1 MPVIATARVRQDHD
15 YPMVGET
22 IGLWRLVRGIGRGGM
37 GAVYEP
43 EYDHIHVLSLRYA
56 AEQRDLIRRELDA
69 LPRQTQAAVASQVMG
84 TPMPADTRFA
94 IKICNAR
101 SGTPGYRRFL
111 QEAELAQR
119 LGDHPYIVTVHQVSG
134 PLDAISEM
142 SRRLALDHG
151 TYRDLAYMV
160 MDLASCRI
168 EPTQLTVAEAVHVV
182 RCIATALDHAHSQG
196 VVHRDL
202 KPENILGSVEHP
214 LLTDFGIAKEIDHSE
229 GLTRTGQIIGTLD
242 YMSPEQATD
251 AKRVDYRS
259 DIYSLGVVLYEF
271 ATQGHLPYSDK
282 LDRDSCLA
290 AIRSQRVDP
299 RWPREHVQRFP
310 VRLERIILKAMAH
323 HQEARYQAMS
333 EFITDL
339 DRFTRGEPVGWF
351 KRVDPRAL
359 LRFHLRRHPRLVWG
373 AATVLAAVLVA
384 FSVLW
389 IMQMLDAT
397 RHILNEELAKVEAQV
412 NDMEANRRRWILDH
426 AGEDMMRDLRTR
438 LSTNRYPSLSARLAL
453 LEDQLLRDRRLLLA
467 FVPTVEQPT
476 DPNIRPEEMLE
487 QLKLAANIAANSP
500 QFEASVVSGT
510 GLRILENQALTLPH
524 FGKGTV
530 YCYLVVRLPP
540 TGIESFSMT
549 AQEEDAYSGR
559 HIASWSV
566 HANSLQFSLQQD
578 EEPPKVLRTTTQT
591 LDKEPQVSIAMVLS
605 GSAIRTWV
613 TGEVQTY
620 ALRGLRDGAPAT
632 VVLNLPKD
640 CYVEKLYVLPTGPR

>member
-1 MPVIATARVRQDHD
+1 MPGIATARVRQDHD

-22 IGLWRLVRGIGRGGM
+22 IGLWRLVRGLGRGGM
-37 GAVYEP
+37 GEVYEA
-43 EYDHIHVLSLRYA
+43 EYDYIHVLTLRYA

-69 LPRQTQAAVASQVMG
+69 LPRRTQAAVASQVMG
-84 TPMPADTRFA
+84 TPMPADMRFA

-111 QEAELAQR
+111 QEAEVAQR

-134 PLDAISEM
+134 PLDVISEM
-142 SRRLALDHG
+142 SRRLALDSG

-290 AIRSQRVDP
+290 AIRSERVDP
-299 RWPREHVQRFP
+299 RWPREHMARFP

-323 HQEARYQAMS
+323 RQEDRYQAMS
-333 EFITDL
+333 DFITDL
-339 DRFTRGEPVGWF
+339 DRFTRGEPIGWF
-351 KRVDPRAL
+351 KRVNTRAL

-373 AATVLAAVLVA
+373 AATVLAAVLIA
-384 FSVLW
+384 CSVLW
-389 IMQMLDAT
+389 IMQMMDAN
-397 RHILNEELAKVEAQV
+397 RHILNEELDKVTAQV
-412 NDMEANRRRWILDH
+412 GEMETTRRHWILDR

-438 LSTNRYPSLSARLAL
+438 LSTNRYPGLSSRLAN
-453 LEDQLLRDRRLLLA
+453 LEDQLLKDRRLSLA
-467 FVPTVEQPT
+467 FVASNERPSDPEIQPA
-476 DPNIRPEEMLE
+476 EMLE
-487 QLKLAANIAANSP
+487 QLKLAANSP
-500 QFEASVVSGT
+500 QFEATASGT
-510 GLRILENQALTLPH
+510 GLRILDNQSLTLPH

-530 YCYLVVRLPP
+530 FCYLVVRLPP

-549 AQEEDAYSGR
+549 AQEEDTYSGGR

-566 HANSLQFSLQQD
+566 RANSLQFSLQQD
-578 EEPPKVLRTTTQT
+578 EEPPKVLRQT
-591 LDKEPQVSIAMVLS
+591 PPNLDKEPQVSIAMELS
-605 GSAIRTWV
+605 GGAIRTWV
-613 TGEVQTY
+613 TGELQSFP
-620 ALRGLRDGAPAT
+620 LRGLRDGAPAT

-640 CYVEKLYVLPTGPR
+640 SYVEKLYVLPVGPR